1 MVERRLFLRTQETRR
16 VVLIKEKLTAKLMK
30 GSKLSC
36 LFLINYSP
44 TQTYLPVSFIFE
56 EGILKF

>member
-1 MVERRLFLRTQETRR
+1 MEETRT
-16 VVLIKEKLTAKLMK
+16 VVLIEEKLTAKLMK

-44 TQTYLPVSFIFE
+44 TQTYLPENSIVE
-56 EGILKF
+56 EGILKL